1 MTLGE
6 LAEREMVSGNRV
18 QPAGLLRTL
27 RRQLIR
33 EVQRAGV
40 IGNVKHAA
48 ATQCREL
55 RKRVFGARDADDPFD
70 CSYGTDT
77 AVIVRVGGLDIPDG
91 KPEHTNPY
99 EAVMPGVVDAM
110 IRELGIA
117 YEKFFFEDIGAG
129 KGRALLLA
137 SRFPFEGVLSIE
149 LSERLTLMAL
159 DNIRIF
165 KDERQKCRSIHAIC

>member
-40 IGNVKHAA
+40 IGNVKHA
-48 ATQCREL
+48 
-55 RKRVFGARDADDPFD
+55 DADDPFD

-77 AVIVRVGGLDIPDG
+77 AVIVRVGGLAIPDG